1 MKNLNDTGC
10 CTEMLFISGK
20 LQKRFGTASV
30 EKSVQEFL
38 VTVNEGIQYVGKC
51 EYHMEIRGINHFCS
65 ALVNPEFLINGLTV
79 GAVPV
84 AAGVIVKFHMPA
96 IRTERNIH
104 TKGACFTVHN
114 GIGSFLLPIRKE
126 VPRAKESYIR
136 FLTKL
141 MDFSISHW

>member
-20 LQKRFGTASV
+20 FQKRFGTASV
-30 EKSVQEFL
+30 EKSVQKFL
-38 VTVNEGIQYVGKC
+38 VTVNEGIQFMRKC

-65 ALVNPEFLINGLTV
+65 APVNPEFLINGLTA

-84 AAGVIVKFHMPA
+84 AAGVIAKFHMPA

-104 TKGACFTVHN
+104 TKGACFTVQN
-114 GIGSFLLPIRKE
+114 GIGSFLLRIRKK
-126 VPRAKESYIR
+126 VPRGKECFIR
-136 FLTKL
+136 VLPNL
-141 MDFSISHW
+141 LDFSISHW

>member
-1 MKNLNDTGC
+1 MIYQVFCFLQKK
-10 CTEMLFISGK
+10 F
-20 LQKRFGTASV
+20 QKRFGTASV

-38 VTVNEGIQYVGKC
+38 VTVNEGIQFMRKC

-65 ALVNPEFLINGLTV
+65 APVNPEFLINGLTV

-104 TKGACFTVHN
+104 TEGACFTVQN
-114 GIGSFLLPIRKE
+114 GIGSFLLRIRKKA
-126 VPRAKESYIR
+126 PRGKECFIR
-136 FLTKL
+136 VLSNL
-141 MDFSISHW
+141 LDFSVSHR

>member
-1 MKNLNDTGC
+1 MVRSKPCTGNDTVHMYMVIDFLIPGMKNLNDTGC

-20 LQKRFGTASV
+20 FQKRFGTASV

-38 VTVNEGIQYVGKC
+38 VTVNEGIQFVGKC

-84 AAGVIVKFHMPA
+84 AAGIVVYLHMFA
-96 IRTERNIH
+96 IT
-104 TKGACFTVHN
+104 ASAYV
-114 GIGSFLLPIRKE
+114 
-126 VPRAKESYIR
+126 V
-136 FLTKL
+136 TKL
-141 MDFSISHW
+141 T